1 VFQGLASLR
10 EGEQEENIMSGSQED
25 AFSILTRVGPGTPM
39 GNLFRRFWLPA
50 LLSNELPEADG
61 TPVRLRVLCE
71 DLVAFRDTQG
81 RVGIVNAYCP
91 HKLAPLFFGR
101 NEQCG
106 IRCVYHGWKFNID
119 GECVDIPNIIPPDN
133 FPALKEK
140 ARIKSYRAREAGGV
154 VWIYMGPPKLMPDL
168 PGMEWMSLPEN
179 QVHTSRWFHKS
190 NWLQAAEGEID
201 TSHISFLHSVL
212 DVPDEGPDRHR
223 LARDGAP
230 QIELRDTDYGFVYGA
245 RRRFED
251 RYYWRVT
258 QWMLPM
264 WSAIAGGTTEFIG
277 AGRAWVPID
286 DYHTTAFAYQ
296 YLPSRPYS
304 SSEIKEIES
313 GGAFPPRST
322 KGATRLPHGYVID
335 TFLPTANQGNDYFID
350 RHVQRRES
358 FTGIWGVNEQDR
370 ALQECMPSLPG
381 GQTGIADRTGEHLV
395 KSDLPVM
402 FARRKL
408 TKLARELADGR
419 EPVAALRSE
428 QYAVRAIA
436 RVSPIADYD
445 EFMRVHGHEGNAAP
459 RISHDNAEAA
469 SAAN

>member
-1 VFQGLASLR
+1 MSLT
-10 EGEQEENIMSGSQED
+10 QED
-25 AFSILTRVGPGTPM
+25 SFGILTRVGPGTPM

-50 LLSNELPEADG
+50 LLSNELPEVDG
-61 TPVRLRVLCE
+61 APVRLRILCE
-71 DLVAFRDTQG
+71 DLVAFRDTEG
-81 RVGIVNAYCP
+81 RVGIVGAYCP
-91 HKLAPLFFGR
+91 HKMAPLFFGR

-106 IRCVYHGWKFNID
+106 IRCVYHGWKFNVD

-133 FPALKEK
+133 FAALKEK
-140 ARIKSYRAREAGGV
+140 ARITSYPTREAGGI
-154 VWIYMGPPKLMPDL
+154 VWIYMGPQKLMPDL
-168 PGMEWMSLPEN
+168 PGMEWLTLPAKH
-179 QVHTSRWFHKS
+179 VHTSRWFHKS

-212 DVPDEGPDRHR
+212 DVPEDGPDRHR

-230 QIELRDTDYGFVYGA
+230 QIEIRDTDYGFIYGA

-264 WSAIAGGTTEFIG
+264 WSAIAGGTDEFIG

-296 YLPSRPYS
+296 YLPERPYS
-304 SSEIKEIES
+304 QSEIKEIES

-322 KGATRLPHGYVID
+322 RGATRLPHGYVID
-335 TFLPTANQGNDYFID
+335 TFLPTANQGNDYLID
-350 RHVQRRES
+350 RNAQRRES

-381 GQTGIADRTGEHLV
+381 DQTGIVDRSGEHLV

-408 TKLARELADGR
+408 TKLARELAEGK
-419 EPVAALRSE
+419 EPVAALQSE

-436 RVSPIADYD
+436 RVSPIADYN
-445 EFMRVHGHEGNAAP
+445 EFMKVHGNEGKAASRTPQQSTVAAP
-459 RISHDNAEAA
+459 
-469 SAAN
+469 AAN

>member
-1 VFQGLASLR
+1 
-10 EGEQEENIMSGSQED
+10 
-25 AFSILTRVGPGTPM
+25 
-39 GNLFRRFWLPA
+39 
-50 LLSNELPEADG
+50 LSSELPEADG
-61 TPVRLRVLCE
+61 TPVRLRILCE
-71 DLVAFRDTQG
+71 DLVAFRDTEG
-81 RVGIVNAYCP
+81 RIGIVGAYCP

-106 IRCVYHGWKFNID
+106 IRCVYHGWKFNVD

-133 FPALKEK
+133 FPALKDK
-140 ARIKSYRAREAGGV
+140 ARIKSYPAREAGGI
-154 VWIYMGPPKLMPDL
+154 VWIYMGPPKLMPEL
-168 PGMEWMSLPEN
+168 PGMEWMTQPAN

-212 DVPDEGPDRHR
+212 NVPEDGPDRHR

-230 QIELRDTDYGFVYGA
+230 QIELRDADYGFVYGA

-264 WSAIAGGTTEFIG
+264 WSAIAGGTDEYVG

-296 YLPSRPYS
+296 YIPSRPFS
-304 SSEIKEIES
+304 ATEIKEIEE

-322 KGATRLPHGYVID
+322 RGATRLPHGYVID
-335 TFLPTANQGNDYFID
+335 TFLPTANQGNDYLID
-350 RHVQRRES
+350 RTAQRNES

-381 GQTGIADRTGEHLV
+381 DQTGIVDRSGEHLV

-408 TKLARELADGR
+408 TKLARELAEGK
-419 EPVAALRSE
+419 EPTAALQSE
-428 QYAVRAIA
+428 QYGVRAIA

-445 EFMRVHGHEGNAAP
+445 EFMRVHGDEGKAAP
-459 RISHDNAEAA
+459 RISSDGAQAA
-469 SAAN
+469 PAAH

>member
-1 VFQGLASLR
+1 
-10 EGEQEENIMSGSQED
+10 MKED
-25 AFSILTRVGPGTPM
+25 AFSILTRVGPGTAM

-50 LLSNELPEADG
+50 LLSSELPEADG
-61 TPVRLRVLCE
+61 TPVRLRILCE
-71 DLVAFRDTQG
+71 DLLAFRDSNGQ
-81 RVGIVNAYCP
+81 VGIVGAYCP

-106 IRCVYHGWKFNID
+106 IRCVYHGWKFNVD

-140 ARIKSYRAREAGGV
+140 ARITSYPAREAGGI
-154 VWIYMGPPKLMPDL
+154 VWIYMGPPKLMPEL
-168 PGMEWMSLPEN
+168 PGMEWMTLPAN

-212 DVPDEGPDRHR
+212 NVPDDGPDRHR

-245 RRRFED
+245 RRRFEE

-264 WSAIAGGTTEFIG
+264 WSAIAGGTDEYIG

-296 YLPSRPYS
+296 YIPSRPFS
-304 SSEIKEIES
+304 AAEIKEIEE

-322 KGATRLPHGYVID
+322 RGATRLPHGYVID
-335 TFLPTANQGNDYFID
+335 TFLPTANQGNDYLID
-350 RHVQRRES
+350 RIAQRNES

-381 GQTGIADRTGEHLV
+381 DQTGIVDRSGEHLV

-408 TKLARELADGR
+408 TKLARELAEGK
-419 EPVAALRSE
+419 EPTAALQSE
-428 QYAVRAIA
+428 QYGVRAIA

-445 EFMRVHGHEGNAAP
+445 EFMRVHGEEGKAAP
-459 RISHDNAEAA
+459 RTSPPQ
-469 SAAN
+469 SAGRAPATH